1 MRATSGPRIVAG
13 QVQLVRSRRCY
24 LGQPI
29 GIARTS
35 DGAGEAVGWAL
46 WRSQST
52 TQPCLPGRGRGTSAW
67 CARPLRTRFFAR
79 AKLGRVHDAHPPLPP
94 PARLQGVIAG
104 VAAAGALVASVLG
117 ARHLTQRATLR
128 RQDGSDGVRLEV
140 AHFAD
145 VTTMVDTEASVAS
158 LRAVCRTWEQALDH
172 ATCTSH
178 PQPLRFGRGTALRST
193 PTVAFAAAE
202 VYTLL
207 LTTIPLE
214 RLVSAE

>member
-1 MRATSGPRIVAG
+1 MKPWAEPFGDHRAPLIHVFSRVEGRLRPGARGHFALASLPRAK
-13 QVQLVRSRRCY
+13 
-24 LGQPI
+24 
-29 GIARTS
+29 
-35 DGAGEAVGWAL
+35 
-46 WRSQST
+46 
-52 TQPCLPGRGRGTSAW
+52 PGR
-67 CARPLRTRFFAR
+67 
-79 AKLGRVHDAHPPLPP
+79 VDDAHPPLPP